1 MQRVKRHGL
10 VYVAFVGGSG
20 LLALTLVSGVAQ
32 ALRTLHRLPGITPL
46 DSLDEARANAARGDG
61 MRSLREY
68 RVASRL
74 ALGDLGAF
82 EEYAQAVGRSGDRP
96 GELTAWLRARGQ
108 WPESAR
114 VHAGLGYAFLGN
126 QRPDE
131 ALASFGLALRLN
143 PFDWAAHA
151 GRGDAL
157 RARGRLPE
165 AIEAYGSALRLA
177 PGEAGLRN
185 KLGIAYALAGMR
197 EQAMAQFVEA
207 LRLDPGTPGA
217 AENIEKLRAGGEGG

>member
-1 MQRVKRHGL
+1 MKRHRL
-10 VYVAFVGGSG
+10 VHVAFVVGSG
-20 LLALTLVSGVAQ
+20 LLALSLVGGVAQ
-32 ALRTLHRLPGITPL
+32 AFRTLHRLPGIAAL
-46 DSLDEARANAARGDG
+46 DSLDEARARAARGDAVG
-61 MRSLREY
+61 SLREY

-82 EEYAQAVGRSGDRP
+82 EEYAQAIGRNGDRP
-96 GELTAWLRARGQ
+96 GELAAWLRARAQ

-114 VHAGLGYAFLGN
+114 VHAGLGYAFLRS

-131 ALASFGLALRLN
+131 ALASLGLALRMN

-157 RARGRLPE
+157 RARGRVPE
-165 AIEAYGSALRLA
+165 AIEAYQSALRLA

-197 EQAMAQFVEA
+197 EQAKAQFVEA

-217 AENIEKLRAGGEGG
+217 AENIEKLRAGGEGGR